1 MLLYRVNI
9 VECKSLEDFFDSLLY
24 ELNQYDDIDL
34 DFNDFRNLVGNK
46 KVHQI
51 TAEIFDSYE
60 KMTIEYLDQ
69 ETGEILAIVQQ

>member
-24 ELNQYDDIDL
+24 ELNQYDNIDL

-46 KVHQI
+46 KY
-51 TAEIFDSYE
+51 T
-60 KMTIEYLDQ
+60 K
-69 ETGEILAIVQQ
+69 